1 MALRVIAGEAG
12 GRRLVAPK
20 GDVRPTAD
28 RVKESL
34 FAALGAD
41 RIEGAI
47 VLDLYAGSGALGIE
61 ALSRGAASAVFVD
74 KDRRAHEALRTNLA
88 TTGFAARAQVRQSP
102 VASFLGR
109 PAPGLETGP
118 EKGPETGSRFD
129 LVFLD
134 PPYDLAAAEL
144 ARALEGL
151 ARPGVL
157 AEAATVVIETRR
169 DVAPVLPP
177 DWSVGWT
184 RTYGDTLLTVA
195 TA

>member
-34 FAALGAD
+34 FASLGPE
-41 RIEGAI
+41 RLEGAV
-47 VLDLYAGSGALGIE
+47 VLDLFAGSGALGIE

-74 KDRRAHEALRTNLA
+74 KDRRAREALRTNLA
-88 TTGFAARAQVRQSP
+88 TTGYADRARVSQARVT
-102 VASFLGR
+102 AFLGR
-109 PAPGLETGP
+109 AATGDA
-118 EKGPETGSRFD
+118 FN

-134 PPYDLAAAEL
+134 PPYDLDRAEL
-144 ARALEGL
+144 SRVLEALDGSGL
-151 ARPGVL
+151 LDDP
-157 AEAATVVIETRR
+157 ATVVIETRR
-169 DVAPVLPP
+169 DARPALPAE
-177 DWSVGWT
+177 WTVGWT

>member
-20 GDVRPTAD
+20 GDVRPTSD

-34 FAALGAD
+34 FASLGAD
-41 RIEGAI
+41 RLEGAV

-88 TTGFAARAQVRQSP
+88 ATGFDGQARVSQGP
-102 VASFLGR
+102 VAAFLGR
-109 PAPGLETGP
+109 TAAGAG
-118 EKGPETGSRFD
+118 FD

-134 PPYDLAAAEL
+134 PPYDLETAEL
-144 ARALEGL
+144 SRVLEALEGSGLL
-151 ARPGVL
+151 AG
-157 AEAATVVIETRR
+157 AATVVIETRR
-169 DVAPVLPP
+169 DRPPELPP
-177 DWSVGWT
+177 GWTVGWT

-195 TA
+195 TP

>member
-41 RIEGAI
+41 RLEGAV

-88 TTGFAARAQVRQSP
+88 TTGFADAGAGARRRGRLVPGPAGGPGRRRERRSISCSSTRPTTSP
-102 VASFLGR
+102 PPSSRGS
-109 PAPGLETGP
+109 LE
-118 EKGPETGSRFD
+118 
-129 LVFLD
+129 
-134 PPYDLAAAEL
+134 A
-144 ARALEGL
+144 L
-151 ARPGVL
+151 ARPGCSP
-157 AEAATVVIETRR
+157 RPR
-169 DVAPVLPP
+169 P
-177 DWSVGWT
+177 W
-184 RTYGDTLLTVA
+184 
-195 TA
+195 